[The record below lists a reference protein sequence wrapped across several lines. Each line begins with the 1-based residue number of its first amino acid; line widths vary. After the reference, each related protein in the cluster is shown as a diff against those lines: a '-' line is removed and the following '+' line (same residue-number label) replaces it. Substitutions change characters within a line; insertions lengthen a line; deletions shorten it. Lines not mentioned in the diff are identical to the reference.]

1 MFVSKIKVGAIL
13 CAALASATIAAKAQE
28 EVLFSSSA
36 TESIV
41 ITRDK
46 ATGGAN
52 TRQVSVN
59 YHQLFW
65 RMPQKLDMIARE
77 TLVTSTAD
85 NVEGTTGTAVVELF
99 YKKAGDKYTSQPDH
113 ITTVSA
119 ASEVTFENDHWTAT
133 ITGCC
138 DSEPLVQLF
147 AYGKDK
153 PFLCSNGQYAQVYLP
168 NADVSQYV
176 GLVLRSQTA
185 SPELR
190 KVIFGDNEKAVAA
203 VLYASPEKPLQKLL
217 LEPAEGVTGEDIPY
231 HTMPLTLQSSS
242 TKDEDDGYNKNP
254 KISKV
259 LTMWSQ
265 DPVAN
270 KGKKTGSILSI
281 IATLVSVDDT
291 KTIITIPVENGQFQT
306 PTISGNKL
314 VPAAKK

>member
-1 MFVSKIKVGAIL
+1 MKIGAIL
-13 CAALASATIAAKAQE
+13 CVALASSSIAATAEE

-52 TRQVSVN
+52 TRHVSVD

-65 RMPQKLDMIARE
+65 RMPQKRDMIARE
-77 TLVTSTAD
+77 TIITSTAD
-85 NVEGTTGTAVVELF
+85 NLEGTTGTAVVELF
-99 YKKAGDKYTSQPDH
+99 YKKAGDKYASKPDH
-113 ITTVSA
+113 VTTVSA
-119 ASEVTFENDHWTAT
+119 ASDVTFENDHWTAT

-138 DSEPLVQLF
+138 DSEPMVQLF

-153 PFLCSNGQYAQVYLP
+153 PFLYSNSQYAHVYLP
-168 NADVSQYV
+168 NADVSNYV
-176 GLVLRSQTA
+176 GVVLRSQTA

-190 KVIFGDNEKAVAA
+190 QIIFGDNEKAVAA

-231 HTMPLTLQSSS
+231 HTMPLALQSSS
-242 TKDEDDGYNKNP
+242 AKDEDDGYNKNP
-254 KISKV
+254 KISQV

-270 KGKKTGSILSI
+270 KGKKTDSVLSI

-291 KTIITIPVENGQFQT
+291 KTIITIPVENGKFQK